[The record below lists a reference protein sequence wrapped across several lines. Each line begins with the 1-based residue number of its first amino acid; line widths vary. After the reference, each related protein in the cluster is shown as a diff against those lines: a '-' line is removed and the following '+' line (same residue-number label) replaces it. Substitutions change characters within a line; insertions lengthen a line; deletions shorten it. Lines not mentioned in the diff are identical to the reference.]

1 MTDPNSNALPNDP
14 PVPAAS
20 NPSPF
25 PPPAWADDGR
35 KLAARLA
42 ALALAPATILAG
54 LLAAPRMVVSDGV
67 ADVLAIVLSVVPA
80 LVALSLASRRPLPS
94 VRALVVLAALALAA
108 LVVVSLVGLRSAV
121 IPLQVGALV
130 ALGHALGTLVGARVA
145 HPGHLLP
152 AAIVASAADL
162 ASVISPEGPS
172 HAIAQSEAAM
182 TVAALSA
189 PVPGTLAVTHVLG
202 VGDLVMLGLFF
213 AAAARFDIPAGR
225 VALGAALGLV
235 VAFALS
241 AWLATPIPALVPM
254 GFAVVLVVPRFRQL
268 APADRR
274 ATLTAAVLAAALIA
288 AVLVRARA
296 G

>member
-1 MTDPNSNALPNDP
+1 MNETSPNP
-14 PVPAAS
+14 PEPSTATPTVAT
-20 NPSPF
+20 PSPF
-25 PPPAWADDGR
+25 PRPAWADDGR

-42 ALALAPATILAG
+42 ALVLAPATILAA
-54 LLAAPRMVVSDGV
+54 LVAAPRMAVSDGV

-94 VRALVVLAALALAA
+94 VRALVGLAALALAA

-121 IPLQVGALV
+121 VPLQVGALV

-152 AAIVASAADL
+152 ATIVASAADL

-172 HAIAQSEAAM
+172 HAIAQSETAM

-189 PVPGTLAVTHVLG
+189 PVPGTLAITHVLG

-213 AAAARFDIPAGR
+213 AAAARFDIAAGR

-241 AWLATPIPALVPM
+241 AWLQMPIPALVPI
-254 GFAVVLVVPRFRQL
+254 GFAVVLVVPRFRQV

-274 ATLTAAVLAAALIA
+274 ATRTAAVLAVVLVA
-288 AVLVRARA
+288 AVLLRARTS
-296 G
+296 